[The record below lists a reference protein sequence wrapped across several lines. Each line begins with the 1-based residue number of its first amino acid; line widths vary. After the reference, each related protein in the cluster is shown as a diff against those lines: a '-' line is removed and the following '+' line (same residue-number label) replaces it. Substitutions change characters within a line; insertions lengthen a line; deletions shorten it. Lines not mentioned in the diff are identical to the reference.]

1 VLAGKLVRH
10 TSQLKSIV
18 DVIYWYVGTR
28 AGSATPL
35 AVTGQ
40 EALVGLS
47 GRF

>member
-28 AGSATPL
+28 AGSAAPLVSL
-35 AVTGQ
+35 AVTG
-40 EALVGLS
+40 
-47 GRF
+47 